1 MMLPS
6 FFRKTRKS
14 VLPRPVHQRAARRGG
29 PSRTLLRLEALEERL
44 TPATDYW
51 TGAAGN
57 LWNDIGNWRT
67 APGTGGSPV
76 LPSVGDD
83 LVFQSA
89 SAGATHL
96 ANVNDFPAGTEFHSI
111 MIADAYSISGNDVVL
126 DVPGL
131 TATNGASTT
140 ATFGLNVA
148 GAGGVTVT
156 GPGTLVLT
164 AAGAGNSFTGNVA
177 VTGGVLSVAADANLG
192 DPGNAVTLD
201 GGTLA
206 ATASFASLR
215 AVTLG
220 AGNGTIDVTG
230 GSTLTLAGAVGGSG
244 GLTLTDAGTL
254 DLGGGPLDTL
264 ANSYTG
270 PTTVDGGTLVLA
282 KAPSVTAVAGTT
294 VGILDGGTLRLT
306 APNAIASGAS
316 VTLSS
321 GALDFSNQSQ
331 VLAGLTMSGGTLTTS
346 SSATAGNTIQISG
359 TANITGGTVTVGS
372 STSLFAQ
379 SMLLAAPGTVTVQG
393 GTGTALGVGGG
404 PLTLT
409 GATITLNLG
418 TGGARLLLG
427 GTVNT
432 VASATPSR
440 ITASGGSGT
449 APVVDLLNTSVVFN
463 VPLGS
468 APGQDLLIDTAI
480 VNGHIGKLGTGR
492 LALTGTSTYTGGT
505 DVAAGTLLVNAPGSL
520 AAAGTVNV
528 LAGGTLAGT
537 GTVGTISSV
546 AGTISPGVGGPGTL
560 GAADVTFDPS
570 SVFAVAIN
578 GTAAGTGYD
587 QLSATGN
594 VNLGGATLSATLGY
608 TPALG
613 DSYTLITTSGGTIS
627 GTFAG
632 LPEGANVQVGGT
644 NFQITYQASGGTAV
658 VLTRVLRETV
668 TFTSSDNPVV
678 AGAPFAV
685 TATIQD
691 EFGNTVTGYTGTVHF
706 MASNGAMVNYTFT
719 AADMGTHT
727 FNGLRLPRAGTVT
740 VTGTDTMNPAITGST
755 SITVVA
761 AAPDHIAL
769 VLPTTVTAGQ
779 PFSVAVAV
787 EDVFG
792 NVVTDYQGTVH
803 FMLTGAGTA
812 MVNYTFTAA
821 DMGQHTFNNVMLSQ
835 SGDYTL
841 TAADTV
847 NPDVNGGIDF
857 TVT

>member
-1 MMLPS
+1 MTLPS
-6 FFRKTRKS
+6 FFCKTRTS
-14 VLPRPVHQRAARRGG
+14 ALARPVHQRAARRGG
-29 PSRTLLRLEALEERL
+29 PSRTLLRLEALEDRL
-44 TPATDYW
+44 APATDYW

-57 LWNDIGNWRT
+57 LWNNIGNWRT
-67 APGTGGSPV
+67 AAGTGGSPV
-76 LPSVGDD
+76 LPAPGDD

-96 ANVNDFPAGTEFHSI
+96 ANVNDFPVGTEFHSI
-111 MIADAYSISGNDVVL
+111 TIADAYSISGNDVVL

-131 TATNGASTT
+131 TATNGTGTT

-164 AAGAGNSFTGNVA
+164 ATGAANSFTGNVA
-177 VTGGVLSVAADANLG
+177 VDGGVLSVAADANLG
-192 DPGNAVTLD
+192 DPGNGVTLD
-201 GGTLA
+201 GGTLQ
-206 ATASFASLR
+206 ATATFASLR

-220 AGNGTIDVTG
+220 AGSGTIDVTG
-230 GSTLTLAGAVGGSG
+230 GSTLTLAGGVGGSG
-244 GLTLTDAGTL
+244 GLTVTDAGTL
-254 DLGGGPLDTL
+254 DLGGGASDTL

-270 PTTVDGGTLVLA
+270 PTTVDGATLVLA
-282 KAPSVTAVAGTT
+282 KAPSVTAVSGTT
-294 VGILDGGTLRLT
+294 IGILDGGTLQLT
-306 APNAIASGAS
+306 APNAIVSGAS

-321 GALDFSNQSQ
+321 GALDFNNQSQ

-346 SSATAGNTIQISG
+346 SSPTAGNTIQITG
-359 TANITGGTVTVGS
+359 TANITGGAVTVGN

-379 SMLLAAPGTVTVQG
+379 SLLLAAQGTVTVQG
-393 GTGTALGVGGG
+393 GTGTTLGVGGG

-409 GATITLNLG
+409 GATITLNSG
-418 TGGARLLLG
+418 TGGAHLLLG
-427 GTVNT
+427 GSVNT
-432 VASATPSR
+432 VASATPSL
-440 ITASGGSGT
+440 ITASGGTGS

-480 VNGHIGKLGTGR
+480 VNGHVGKLGTGR

-528 LAGGTLAGT
+528 VAGGTLGGT

-570 SVFAVAIN
+570 SVFAVDIN
-578 GTAAGTGYD
+578 GTTAGTSYD

-594 VNLGGATLSATLGY
+594 VNLGGASLTGTLGY

-632 LPEGANVQVGGT
+632 LPEGANVQIGGS

-658 VLTRVLRETV
+658 VLTRVLRETI
-668 TFTSSDNPVV
+668 TFATSDNPVV
-678 AGAPFAV
+678 AGTPFAV
-685 TATIQD
+685 TATVQD

-706 MASNGAMVNYTFT
+706 MTSTGAMANYTFT
-719 AADMGTHT
+719 PADMGTHT
-727 FNGLRLPRAGTVT
+727 FNGLSFVRAGTLM
-740 VTGTDTMNPAITGST
+740 VTGTDTTNPGITGST
-755 SITVVA
+755 SITIVA

-769 VLPTTVTAGQ
+769 VLPPTVTAGQ
-779 PFSVAVAV
+779 PFALAVAV

-803 FMLTGAGTA
+803 FMLTGPLMA
-812 MVNYTFTAA
+812 MRDYTFTAA
-821 DMGQHTFNNVMLSQ
+821 DMGQHTFNNLVLNQ
-835 SGDYTL
+835 QGDYTL
-841 TAADTV
+841 TAADTT
-847 NPDVNGGIDF
+847 NPDVNGGMDF
-857 TVT
+857 TVA